1 MTTSTFDVTRRDH
14 VTVRVPHFCAG
25 CPHSTST
32 HVPAGSRAYTGIGCH
47 YMAQWMDRST
57 EGYTHMGGEGANWI
71 GEAPFSTRNHV
82 FQNLGD
88 GTYNHSGSLAIRFA
102 VAAKTNITFKILYNG
117 VVAMTGG
124 QKHEGEL
131 TVDAIAHQMAA
142 EGVKKIALVT
152 DEPGKYPTDA
162 IWPPGLTIY
171 HRNVINEVQREL
183 SEIEGVTVL
192 IYDQT
197 CATEKRRLRKRG
209 QMPDPD
215 ARVIINELVCEGCG
229 DCGTA
234 SNCVAVQP
242 LETEFGRK
250 RRIDQSACNKDFS
263 CLEGF
268 CPSFVTVK
276 GGTFK
281 KKAASSRIDLPSTL
295 LPEPTLPAL
304 DVPWGTVVAGV
315 GGTLPI
321 VLAAAEA
328 VGATPE
334 QASSWVSGLG
344 IATALSALVLSVRY
358 RMPIIT
364 AWSTPGA
371 ALIASTSGIGLRAAV
386 GAFVLSAVLI
396 LLTAA
401 IRPLGK
407 LIERIPASIAAAM
420 LAGILLRL
428 VMAMV
433 EQVPKAPLLVL
444 PLVALFL
451 IARTKWPALAS
462 LVVLIAG
469 ALLAGLLGLVKPIP
483 ALGLSHL
490 EFASPAFDVA
500 SLIGLGVP
508 LYLVTMA
515 SQNLPGFAVL
525 RGSGYQPPT
534 APVLATTGAV
544 SLATAFTGA
553 HTSNLAAISAALCT
567 WPEAHPD
574 PAQRWKTG
582 PFYALW
588 WGLIALF
595 GASLV
600 GLFGALP
607 PALLITVAG
616 TALLGSTAGALGS
629 ALADDK
635 ERLAA
640 AGTLAVTVSGV
651 SLMGVGSAFWGLVFG
666 LLVMA
671 AERLFR
677 R

>member
-1 MTTSTFDVTRRDH
+1 MKGLVS
-14 VTVRVPHFCAG
+14 
-25 CPHSTST
+25 
-32 HVPAGSRAYTGIGCH
+32 
-47 YMAQWMDRST
+47 
-57 EGYTHMGGEGANWI
+57 
-71 GEAPFSTRNHV
+71 
-82 FQNLGD
+82 
-88 GTYNHSGSLAIRFA
+88 
-102 VAAKTNITFKILYNG
+102 VATA
-117 VVAMTGG
+117 
-124 QKHEGEL
+124 
-131 TVDAIAHQMAA
+131 
-142 EGVKKIALVT
+142 ALV
-152 DEPGKYPTDA
+152 
-162 IWPPGLTIY
+162 
-171 HRNVINEVQREL
+171 
-183 SEIEGVTVL
+183 
-192 IYDQT
+192 
-197 CATEKRRLRKRG
+197 AT
-209 QMPDPD
+209 
-215 ARVIINELVCEGCG
+215 
-229 DCGTA
+229 
-234 SNCVAVQP
+234 
-242 LETEFGRK
+242 
-250 RRIDQSACNKDFS
+250 
-263 CLEGF
+263 
-268 CPSFVTVK
+268 
-276 GGTFK
+276 
-281 KKAASSRIDLPSTL
+281 
-295 LPEPTLPAL
+295 
-304 DVPWGTVVAGV
+304 VAGV

-321 VLAAAEA
+321 VLAAAQA

-344 IATALSALVLSVRY
+344 IATALSALVLSVSY

-371 ALIASTSGIGLRAAV
+371 ALIASTAGIDFSTAV
-386 GAFVLSAVLI
+386 GAFVLSAALI
-396 LLTAA
+396 LLTATL
-401 IRPLGK
+401 RPLGR
-407 LIERIPASIAAAM
+407 LIERIPASIASAM

-428 VMAMV
+428 VVAMV
-433 EQVPKAPLLVL
+433 EQVPHAPLLVL

-451 IARTKWPALAS
+451 VVRTVWPALAS
-462 LVVLIAG
+462 LVVLVAG
-469 ALLAGLLGLVKPIP
+469 ALLAWTLGLVKPIP
-483 ALGLSHL
+483 SLGLSHL
-490 EFASPAFDVA
+490 EIVTPAWDAA

-534 APVLATTGAV
+534 QPVLAVTGGV
-544 SLATAFTGA
+544 SLATAFLGA

-567 WPEAHPD
+567 GPDAHPD
-574 PAQRWKTG
+574 PAERWKTG

-651 SLMGVGSAFWGLVFG
+651 TLMGVGSAFWGLVFG